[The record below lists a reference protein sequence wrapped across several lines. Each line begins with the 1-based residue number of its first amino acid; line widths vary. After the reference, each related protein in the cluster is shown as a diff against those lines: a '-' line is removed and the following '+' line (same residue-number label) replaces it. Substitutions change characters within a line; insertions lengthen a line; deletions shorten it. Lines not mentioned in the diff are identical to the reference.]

1 MFSIHFVTNKNAH
14 NLNTHFL
21 GHDCHYIP
29 NANVASSKQ
38 IHQEVLV
45 ITDAEDST
53 WQALYT
59 LSTGQ
64 YQLYSCRHQDK
75 H

>member
-21 GHDCHYIP
+21 GYDCHYKP

-45 ITDAEDST
+45 ITDAEAST
-53 WQALYT
+53 WLALYLVHRT
-59 LSTGQ
+59 ISIIFLPS
-64 YQLYSCRHQDK
+64 SR
-75 H
+75 